1 MFITECQMMK
11 LRGAMNTLT
20 DLAES
25 VHLQD
30 YQRGVFYFL
39 SSGIEA
45 LISEIE
51 NNDPEQIEN

>member
-1 MFITECQMMK
+1 MIITECQMMK

-30 YQRGVFYFL
+30 YQRGMFYFL

-45 LISEIE
+45 LIAEIE
-51 NNDPEQIEN
+51 NNAPDPEDN